1 MTGGTMTGGHA
12 RGAQQTASRAARRAT
27 LRQLVAEGSPTLDDL
42 RAALA
47 ISAPQLRADL
57 RAIGEPPRKAGRK
70 PATMAVAKES

>member
-1 MTGGTMTGGHA
+1 MTGGQA
-12 RGAQQTASRAARRAT
+12 RGAQQTAVRSARRAA
-27 LRQLVAEGSPTLDDL
+27 LRQLVAEGVATLDEL

-70 PATMAVAKES
+70 PAPCVAVKES